1 MEKAKNLLLDKI
13 FLQKFNGIV
22 FHNIVKYF
30 IRIIQTT
37 IQEI

>member
-1 MEKAKNLLLDKI
+1 MEKAKNLLLDEI

-30 IRIIQTT
+30 IRIVQTT